1 MDGKGGTVVVACCG
15 DEVLGTDTEDEESFF
30 EADDAGNQLP
40 HPTGP
45 VFSLTPGVA
54 VQRQ

>member
-1 MDGKGGTVVVACCG
+1 MVACCG
-15 DEVLGTDTEDEESFF
+15 DDGLGTDTEDEETFF